1 VVQARELPLGV
12 VLMVPLPPVPWV
24 VCLPLPL
31 LAAPTALLPA
41 AVPLPAH
48 PMAHPEECLLL
59 PLLVAPTALLPAAV
73 PLPAHPMAHP
83 EVCLLL
89 PLLAAPTAHLVVQFP
104 PAPAAASI
112 RQVAT
117 TRADSVDNR
126 SSPPILSFLFLGL
139 IIL

>member
-1 VVQARELPLGV
+1 MINFKLHDTTSRGGRRSPWLLFFIAVV
-12 VLMVPLPPVPWV
+12 
-24 VCLPLPL
+24 L
-31 LAAPTALLPA
+31 LAA
-41 AVPLPAH
+41 
-48 PMAHPEECLLL
+48 
-59 PLLVAPTALLPAAV
+59 ALLPAAV